1 MRLPKILLLLLAAG
15 TALADERPYML
26 GAGLET
32 DSDDAVRGSLLAGV
46 EVGESTWLSGGF
58 AAGSVDLA
66 SGRTSHTR
74 YVDVEL
80 DHHFDP
86 IGIALGVAYWGDP
99 DLLDSVDQ
107 RVSLYF
113 RDDRFTIAGEFE
125 YRDFDFIIP
134 PTNFFP
140 GREFTFDANGFG
152 ARLRYRFT
160 DKFRMSAA
168 AMQYDYSVDFR
179 PDENR
184 DAVTLLSV
192 SRISLI
198 NSLVDSRAS
207 INLGV
212 DIGAGHLGID
222 YATWKGALDQARTRS
237 FTVRFLHPLSFRTDF
252 ELALGY
258 DDSDLYGDITFLSL
272 YLYFYGS

>member
-15 TALADERPYML
+15 TALADDRAYLL

-32 DSDDAVRGSLLAGV
+32 DSDDGLRGSLLAGV
-46 EVGESTWLSGGF
+46 EVGDSTWLSGGF
-58 AAGSVDLA
+58 AAASVELA

-74 YVDVEL
+74 YVDVEF

-107 RVSLYF
+107 RFSLYF
-113 RDDRFTIAGEFE
+113 RNERFSIAGEYE

-140 GREFTFDANGFG
+140 GREFAFDADGFG
-152 ARLRYRFT
+152 ARIRYEFT
-160 DKFRMSAA
+160 KTFRMSAS
-168 AMQYDYSVDFR
+168 AMKYDYSVDFR

-184 DAVTLLSV
+184 DAVSLLTI
-192 SRISLI
+192 SRFSLI

-207 INLGV
+207 MSFGV
-212 DIGAGHLGID
+212 DVGSGQWGFD
-222 YATWKGALDQARTRS
+222 YATWKGALDQSRTKS
-237 FTVRFLHPLSFRTDF
+237 YTVRFLHPMSTRTDL

-258 DDSDLYGDITFLSL
+258 DDSDLYGNITFLSL
-272 YLYFYGS
+272 YLFFYGS

>member
-1 MRLPKILLLLLAAG
+1 MLLLAAG

-99 DLLDSVDQ
+99 DLLDSVDL
-107 RVSLYF
+107 RGSLYF
-113 RDDRFTIAGEFE
+113 RGDRFSIAGE
-125 YRDFDFIIP
+125 YRVSGLRLHYSAQRSFSRA
-134 PTNFFP
+134 
-140 GREFTFDANGFG
+140 REFAFDAERVRRPACATGSP
-152 ARLRYRFT
+152 RC
-160 DKFRMSAA
+160 SA
-168 AMQYDYSVDFR
+168 
-179 PDENR
+179 
-184 DAVTLLSV
+184 
-192 SRISLI
+192 
-198 NSLVDSRAS
+198 
-207 INLGV
+207 
-212 DIGAGHLGID
+212 
-222 YATWKGALDQARTRS
+222 
-237 FTVRFLHPLSFRTDF
+237 
-252 ELALGY
+252 
-258 DDSDLYGDITFLSL
+258 
-272 YLYFYGS
+272 